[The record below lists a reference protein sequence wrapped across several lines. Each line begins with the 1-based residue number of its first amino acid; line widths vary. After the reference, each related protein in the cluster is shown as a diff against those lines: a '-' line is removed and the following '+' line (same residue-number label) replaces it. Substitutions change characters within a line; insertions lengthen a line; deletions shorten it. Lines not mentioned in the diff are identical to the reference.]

1 MTTNPNLTTDLP
13 LTRTQAATPVAGRT
27 VLVGWLVGL
36 YLVVTWLTAVA
47 AVALASTGLG
57 TIGQEASVHAV
68 ILALVS
74 ILTLVFTVNLLRG
87 KPRADLRLRII
98 AIILAI
104 ALIVTAMVL
113 PLPIWMIIGHVVGAG
128 LLIGAL
134 ILLWPRPT
142 TRVDL
147 EIDAH
152 VGTNGVLAHETAASL
167 H

>member
-1 MTTNPNLTTDLP
+1 MTTSPNTIIDP
-13 LTRTQAATPVAGRT
+13 SLTRTKAVIPVARKI
-27 VLVGWLVGL
+27 VLVGWLVGF
-36 YLVVTWLTAVA
+36 YLVLAWVTAVA
-47 AVALASTGLG
+47 AVVLASTGLG
-57 TIGQEASVHAV
+57 TIGQEATVHAV

-87 KPRADLRLRII
+87 QPGADLRLRII

-134 ILLWPRPT
+134 VLLWPRPT
-142 TRVDL
+142 SRVDL

-152 VGTNGVLAHETAASL
+152 VGTSGVLAHEAAASL